1 MLMSLD
7 DRVKHLTVMD
17 VTMAMVPPEGVAADL
32 GHIERPCKVDGV
44 AIDPAKPAKEQL
56 AEHLPGTDLVLIP
69 AGIPRKPGMTRD
81 DLFNV
86 NAGIAKGI
94 VEAIAE
100 HSPQAVLGLIV
111 NPVNSV
117 VPAMAEFYK
126 SKGLDPRKIVGVT
139 TLDIVRANKF
149 ASEVTGADVTKVDV
163 PVIGGHAG
171 VTILPLFSQMTGSPP
186 LPDAKVAELDV
197 RTQDAGTEVVNA
209 KDGKGVLDG
218 LQGKKSTECA
228 YVALTPDQ
236 KKTVGTSL

>member
-1 MLMSLD
+1 
-7 DRVKHLTVMD
+7 MD

-100 HSPQAVLGLIV
+100 HSPQAVLGLSV

-117 VPAMAEFYK
+117 VPAMAEYYK
-126 SKGLDPRKIVGVT
+126 SKGLDVRKICGVT
-139 TLDIVRANKF
+139 TLDVVRANKF
-149 ASEVTGADVTKVDV
+149 VSEVTGADVTKVDV

-171 VTILPLFSQMTGSPP
+171 VTILPLFSQMTGTPP
-186 LPDAKVAELDV
+186 LPAE
-197 RTQDAGTEVVNA
+197 
-209 KDGKGVLDG
+209 
-218 LQGKKSTECA
+218 
-228 YVALTPDQ
+228 Q
-236 KKTVGTSL
+236 KKTVGTSLDYFSTKVTFGKHGVDKVHPIGPLSPHEQERLKVVEEALAGEIA